1 MMEHAAQ
8 IKRDEEYP
16 LLKVESGSGD
26 NVMKAQVPSTIPAS
40 GWHVTCTSK
49 QFWCSRWPEFVYAC
63 WMTTILLAISFLVF
77 YALGMST
84 YRRNAVVIV
93 RCNDSKPASDV
104 FYHHIIPRDAYV
116 PYSLFSE
123 YLSYMATH
131 YPFLRFNVYFLIDDS
146 GQNTIQDSGHTI
158 FFERLM
164 PQITG
169 PFNRIFGQNYKRE
182 LKDFQRRYENV
193 NINVMYLTKYMATTP
208 LRYKW
213 KTFSSNHLS
222 FFARIYAVWQNGG
235 IGFDLTTFNNQFN
248 HNQAIDH
255 RLDAI
260 LKQHNNGIKS
270 EKYADTFNYL
280 DNQDQNELF
289 SMFFNMI
296 NQILNETSSFFGAD
310 SPDIKVI
317 NNTPVLRTQRSKRE
331 ILNNH
336 TATVNV
342 KVKLGNHSTND
353 NVNETSKIS
362 VNLTS
367 LSNKIN
373 ISKDNNNT
381 SNGKVNDEV
390 INPHEVLQHDLL
402 KIPNVDNFNADNMP
416 HVLLFYDI
424 YGFSDDIGPSYSFP
438 KYYAPADPVSIKKPL
453 VKSATQPMQRN
464 SNYLS
469 LTPEGHFVA
478 ASSRHHPFL
487 AQLFSSG
494 CQRVSPQFAIK
505 NTLLNQC
512 SGVRDD
518 IYCENIRLIYN
529 VE

>member
-49 QFWCSRWPEFVYAC
+49 QFWCSRWP
-63 WMTTILLAISFLVF
+63 
-77 YALGMST
+77 
-84 YRRNAVVIV
+84 
-93 RCNDSKPASDV
+93 
-104 FYHHIIPRDAYV
+104 
-116 PYSLFSE
+116 
-123 YLSYMATH
+123 
-131 YPFLRFNVYFLIDDS
+131 
-146 GQNTIQDSGHTI
+146 
-158 FFERLM
+158 
-164 PQITG
+164 
-169 PFNRIFGQNYKRE
+169 
-182 LKDFQRRYENV
+182 
-193 NINVMYLTKYMATTP
+193 
-208 LRYKW
+208 
-213 KTFSSNHLS
+213 
-222 FFARIYAVWQNGG
+222 
-235 IGFDLTTFNNQFN
+235 
-248 HNQAIDH
+248 
-255 RLDAI
+255 
-260 LKQHNNGIKS
+260 
-270 EKYADTFNYL
+270 
-280 DNQDQNELF
+280 
-289 SMFFNMI
+289 
-296 NQILNETSSFFGAD
+296 D

-362 VNLTS
+362 VNLTC
-367 LSNKIN
+367 LSNKMN